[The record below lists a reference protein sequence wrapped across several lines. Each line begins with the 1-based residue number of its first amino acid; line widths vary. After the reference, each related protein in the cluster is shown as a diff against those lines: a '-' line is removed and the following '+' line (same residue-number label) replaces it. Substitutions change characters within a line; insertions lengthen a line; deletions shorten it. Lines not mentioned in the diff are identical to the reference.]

1 MKKAILL
8 VLTGAALWG
17 TIGLYVKMLEQ
28 AGFTPME
35 IVTIRVLFATVFLLG
50 YMMLRHRK
58 NLKLKSWKDIRYF
71 IGTGIGS
78 IVFFN
83 YCLFASMSETNIPI
97 ATAML
102 YTGPAFVMILSI
114 ILFHEPFNG
123 KKGLA
128 LGLTLVGAALAVGAF
143 PTPDASLSTIGILL
157 GIGSGFGYA
166 LYSIFSKFAFL
177 KYDSL
182 TITFYTFLTATAAL
196 LPFFPYQQKLGQ
208 LLTPGPL
215 LLGIGLGLL
224 PTAVAYIAYTLGLY
238 EMEASKA
245 SILSTIEPVVA
256 IIIGISIFEESFNL
270 WQMAGMIAILAAV
283 VVIAKSHK
291 RVKITGRV

>member
-1 MKKAILL
+1 MKKAILF
-8 VLTGAALWG
+8 VLIGASLWG

-28 AGFTPME
+28 AGFTSME
-35 IVTIRVLFATVFLLG
+35 IVTIRVFFASVFLLG
-50 YMMLRHRK
+50 YMLLRYRK
-58 NLKLKSWKDIRYF
+58 QMKLKNWKDIRYF

-83 YCLFASMSETNIPI
+83 YCLFASMAETNIPI
-97 ATAML
+97 ATALL

-114 ILFHEPFNG
+114 ILFKEPYTA

-128 LGLTLVGAALAVGAF
+128 LGLTLVGAAFAVGAF
-143 PTPDASLSTIGILL
+143 PSPDASLSTAGILL

-166 LYSIFSKFAFL
+166 LYSIFSKFAFV

-182 TITFYTFLTATAAL
+182 TITFYTFITATAAL
-196 LPFFPYQQKLGQ
+196 LPFFPYQEKLAI
-208 LLTPGPL
+208 LLSPGPL

-224 PTAVAYIAYTLGLY
+224 PTAVAYISYTLGLF

-256 IIIGISIFEESFNL
+256 IIIGITVFDDAFNG
-270 WQMAGMIAILAAV
+270 WQMAGMLAIISAV
-283 VVIAKSHK
+283 VVISKSRK
-291 RVKITGRV
+291 RVKITARV